1 MTGRNFIQWY
11 GSQAQLVVT
20 EPELIKEILND
31 RDGVFPKAEVNA
43 YYKKIFGDGIG
54 TCKGEKWS
62 KLRKLAN
69 YAFHGESLK
78 VSSLCVTTSYINICI
93 LLVIR

>member
-11 GSQAQLVVT
+11 GSQAQLVIT

-31 RDGVFPKAEVNA
+31 TDGVFPKAEINV
-43 YYKKIFGDGIG
+43 YIQKIFGDGVA
-54 TCKGEKWS
+54 TSKGEKWA
-62 KLRKLAN
+62 KMRKLAN

-78 VSSLCVTTSYINICI
+78 VSSLCVTTSDINMSI
-93 LLVIR
+93 LLAIR